1 MSSTKTFDY
10 SSVDATG
17 KRSKGKI
24 DASNEAAAA
33 QLLRQRGIVPLSIA
47 QSGQG
52 MQKEISIPGMGGNRV
67 TLKDLSIFS
76 RQFATLTASG
86 MSLLRTLSVLE
97 EQTVKRRCAR
107 RSATSA
113 RTCRPASRSPRR
125 WQARPDLPDPHDR
138 DGPGG

>member
-1 MSSTKTFDY
+1 MASTKTFDY

-52 MQKEISIPGMGGNRV
+52 MQKEISIPGMSNRV

-86 MSLLRTLSVLE
+86 MSLLRTLAVLE
-97 EQTVKRRCAR
+97 EQTAKRRCAR

-113 RTCRPASRSPRR
+113 RTSRRASRCRR
-125 WQARPDLPDPHDR
+125 PWASTTGSSRR
-138 DGPGG
+138 S